1 MQVEGVTVD
10 FGKGGIKVMNDGV
23 YNNLVEEVIRF
34 SKNFQGEL
42 NNNIS
47 NKIIIIN
54 DIKKA
59 EYLAYDEIFGEDEY
73 NWKDIRELE
82 MSEVWEIYYAM
93 SEKEKPKGLEEL
105 LEVIAGNVS
114 KNSCKYSIF
123 YNDVV
128 ADLTNCAI
136 NRAINGKN
144 NTFFE
149 DLFEIYQ
156 LGAFPCGWNGAY
168 PEGKIIAYKLD

>member
-1 MQVEGVTVD
+1 MQVEGVRVD
-10 FGKGGIKVMNDGV
+10 FEKGGIKVMNYGV
-23 YNNLVEEVIRF
+23 FNNLVEEVIRF
-34 SKNFQGEL
+34 SKNFQSEL
-42 NNNIS
+42 TNNIT
-47 NKIIIIN
+47 NKIVIIN

-59 EYLAYDEIFGEDEY
+59 EYLVYDEILGEDEY

-82 MSEVWEIYYAM
+82 MSEVWETYYAM

-114 KNSCKYSIF
+114 KSSCKYSMF

-136 NRAINGKN
+136 NRAVNGKN

-168 PEGKIIAYKLD
+168 PEGKIIAYTLD